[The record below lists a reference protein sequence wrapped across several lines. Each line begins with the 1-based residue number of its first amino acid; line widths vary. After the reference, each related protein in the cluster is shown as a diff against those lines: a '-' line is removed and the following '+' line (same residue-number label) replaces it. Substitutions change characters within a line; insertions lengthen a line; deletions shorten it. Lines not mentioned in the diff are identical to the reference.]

1 MATKKFVPTKQSS
14 TSQKPPAITPE
25 LSLELR
31 LRWLEALLYGVKQKD
46 KPLAKGETLLR
57 NARQIQKRLDDIVQN
72 NDSLR
77 KFMDQCTRRSSASL
91 STTHLTVSTRI
102 DDQYAH
108 LLTLSG
114 IIPNALPSYENMT
127 PSEFETF
134 LQEMEPDIRAAE
146 RDMREIEV
154 LDQKGVTAVGK
165 LTSVCPVP
173 PSVRV

>member
-1 MATKKFVPTKQSS
+1 
-14 TSQKPPAITPE
+14 
-25 LSLELR
+25 
-31 LRWLEALLYGVKQKD
+31 
-46 KPLAKGETLLR
+46 
-57 NARQIQKRLDDIVQN
+57 
-72 NDSLR
+72 
-77 KFMDQCTRRSSASL
+77 MDQCTCRPSAHPSAM
-91 STTHLTVSTRI
+91 HLTISIRI

-165 LTSVCPVP
+165 LTSVCPAALRSCLTHSSDQPHRLPNP
-173 PSVRV
+173 PTTHQSAS